1 MIIRGI
7 RCDQRKLEPVI
18 DVDNDDNEDN
28 NDKKYRNNGNNNN
41 VNSNDIR
48 QESQKKMETLRKRG
62 KNCRVPEGGG
72 TLEEEVPSGERERV
86 CLSDDQALKLAR
98 LAVFLERA
106 FGSPRDVEFAVAKV
120 CVPGACGGV
129 GGLFPFA
136 FRNPFLFV

>member
-1 MIIRGI
+1 M
-7 RCDQRKLEPVI
+7 
-18 DVDNDDNEDN
+18 
-28 NDKKYRNNGNNNN
+28 
-41 VNSNDIR
+41 NSNDIR
-48 QESQKKMETLRKRG
+48 QESQKKIGNITKERG

-72 TLEEEVPSGERERV
+72 TLEEEVTSGERERV

-129 GGLFPFA
+129 GGLFPSA